1 MQNLNKTP
9 ITGTFGD
16 VAKVLDTNFGLVVAK
31 LIELEQSHR
40 GSNVGFY
47 ASESALKTA
56 YPSPTKGL
64 MAFVGTGKTYTI
76 YRCTTAGTWTKTS
89 ETFTFD
95 TSVDLSNYTTID
107 TFNALKVVV
116 DNMVTGATYMGA
128 ATTSTNPGT
137 PSVKVVYLA
146 SASGTYAN
154 FGGLSVAENEIALLY
169 YNGSAWVKN
178 SVDLSSNIAEIK
190 AIAAKALE
198 MVNALSYVSID
209 SLDTV
214 LGSTPNDVYKALLK
228 SNGKPLRY
236 IVYYSDYIVG
246 MLEMFGDSLLH
257 CMTQVLTT
265 NYIINSDGTITSA
278 SAHDH
283 KLHTYARYYNIR
295 WSGADWWGNT
305 WAAGTW
311 TKWHSPIEDVE
322 ANVTTLTKT
331 AATLQTS
338 LTTETTE
345 RKAADEN
352 LQTNIDN
359 ESLTRLSAD
368 KNLQTNIDNEVSN
381 RKAADTTLQEGI
393 DAINNKVGAASGIAP
408 LNDNTMVDDTYLPK
422 EVLEISGFVE
432 GVDYVQQS
440 AASID
445 SVVFDTERNTFFGKK
460 NTGTELKPVYK
471 YYNNWDSRKQY
482 CADAEGEPYTEKIYT
497 DGTKPYYYNGT
508 TLVAIG
514 ADSTEK
520 IEAETAERKAADAKL
535 QEGID
540 AIGGKF
546 VSLTQDEYD
555 ALTTKDENTYYTI
568 TEE

>member
-9 ITGTFGD
+9 ISGTFGD

-116 DNMVTGATYMGA
+116 DNMATGATYMGA

-137 PSVKVVYLA
+137 PSVKVAYLA
-146 SASGTYAN
+146 SASGTYTN

-178 SVDLSSNIAEIK
+178 SIDLSSNIAEIK
-190 AIAAKALE
+190 AMASKALE
-198 MVNALSYVSID
+198 MVNALSYVSVD

-214 LGSTPNDVYKALLK
+214 LGTTPNEVYKALLK

-236 IVYYSDYIVG
+236 IVYYNDYIVG
-246 MLEMFGDSLLH
+246 MLEMYGDSMLH
-257 CMTQVLTT
+257 CMTQVLST
-265 NYIINSDGTITSA
+265 NYLIDADGELDITT
-278 SAHDH
+278 HNH
-283 KLHTYARYYNIR
+283 KVHTYARYYSIVWN
-295 WSGADWWGNT
+295 GTDWWGNP
-305 WAAGTW
+305 WRPGTW
-311 TKWHSPIEDVE
+311 TKWHSPVEDVE
-322 ANVTTLTKT
+322 AKVTTLTKT
-331 AATLQTS
+331 ATTLQTS
-338 LTTETTE
+338 LATETTE
-345 RKAADEN
+345 RKAADTT
-352 LQTNIDN
+352 LQGSIDT
-359 ESLTRLSAD
+359 ETITRLSAD
-368 KNLQTNIDNEVSN
+368 KSLQTSIDNEVSN
-381 RKAADTTLQEGI
+381 RKTADTSLQGNI
-393 DAINNKVGAASGIAP
+393 DAINDKIGAASGIAP
-408 LNDNTMVDDTYLPK
+408 LNANTMVDEAYLPK
-422 EVLEISGFVE
+422 EVLEISGFVD

-445 SVVFDTERNTFFGKK
+445 SVVYDTERNTFFGKQ
-460 NTGTELKPVYK
+460 NTGTDLKPVYK
-471 YYNNWDSRKQY
+471 YYNNWQGRVQY
-482 CADAEGEPYTEKIYT
+482 CADAEGEPYKEKIYT
-497 DGTKPYYYNGT
+497 DGTKPYYYNGE

-546 VSLTQDEYD
+546 ATLTQAEYD